1 VVCPIY
7 DWLGLILEN
16 MGSDVLSALG
26 ACMKRLIGCTA
37 AICLLALM
45 VGCGGVTSTGTLAY
59 ISNSTGTGFTVFNV
73 NTDATLTKSSISPQN
88 APTPAGDGPKVLRFA
103 ANGKWAYYL
112 DNSGTTLYGYVRAGN
127 GDLTT
132 QIGTY
137 PLSGTATALVIS
149 PNNTFLYVALRDS
162 QRLATYSLDSAT
174 GIPTQVGSSAQ
185 IGYSITQLVMAPS
198 GSILYALSP
207 SQQAVLSFTLTP
219 SSGVPVL
226 AFNQTVGAVPD
237 YMVLSANGSYLYVLD
252 SQSTL
257 PITVSTTPSCGK
269 SVPATLQ
276 TPNIFGF
283 TTSSTGL
290 LTQMAG
296 SPFNENADAVTG
308 CYPTIPFAGAT
319 SNDTRY
325 LFVANQGTHNV
336 STFKILT
343 TPAGELSEVL
353 NSTSIVNG
361 VSVTVGSPFD
371 CGSGCT
377 TPSFV
382 TVAKANNGLYLLDTS
397 ANKIFQYKIDQNKGT
412 LRQQNPAFVGA
423 EGSPAWITIR

>member
-1 VVCPIY
+1 
-7 DWLGLILEN
+7 
-16 MGSDVLSALG
+16 
-26 ACMKRLIGCTA
+26 MKRLIGYTA

-73 NTDATLTKSSISPQN
+73 NTDATLTKASISPQS

-103 ANGKWAYYL
+103 ANKKWAYYL

-137 PLSGTATALVIS
+137 PLSGTASALVIS
-149 PNNTFLYVALRDS
+149 PNNTFLYVALKDS
-162 QRLATYSLDSAT
+162 QRLATYSLDAAT

-198 GSILYALSP
+198 GSLLYALSP
-207 SQQAVLSFTLTP
+207 SQQAVLSFTLNT
-219 SSGVPVL
+219 SSGVPTL
-226 AFNQTVGAVPD
+226 AYNQTVGAKPD
-237 YMVLSANGSYLYVLD
+237 YMILSANGSYLYVLD

-257 PITVSTTPSCGK
+257 PITVSTTPSCGNA
-269 SVPATLQ
+269 VPTVLQ

-290 LTQMAG
+290 LTQMAN
-296 SPFNENADAVTG
+296 SPFNENPDAVTG
-308 CYPTIPFAGAT
+308 CYPSVPFAGAT

-325 LFVANQGTHNV
+325 LFVANQGTHNI
-336 STFKILT
+336 STFKINSSSN
-343 TPAGELSEVL
+343 AGQLQEVL

-371 CGSGCT
+371 CGTGCV

-382 TVAKANNGLYLLDTS
+382 TVTSANNGLYVVDPGTPQ
-397 ANKIFQYKIDQNKGT
+397 APAGKIFQYKINQNNGT
-412 LRQQNPAFVGA
+412 LRQQNPAYVSA
-423 EGSPAWITIR
+423 EGSPTWITLQ